1 MVNIVDIN
9 KYIRK
14 REKHKMCQRVIDEII
29 QNREVNKKKYL
40 TSDMEDVV
48 QKILIETGNENSIV
62 VPVVNIAKQMKF
74 DTFQKRLLWFLSGFI
89 SISKIYRRKYQTDHV
104 IFTNVKVHPYQQ
116 RFVIAHE
123 LAHFLFDYSHKNGLY
138 FNTYRKNH
146 HDRESERRANAFA
159 ANLLMPRDVFI
170 REYNKAKLINS
181 DPIFLVM
188 YLSDLFKAPRKA
200 VLKRIH
206 EVRS

>member
-1 MVNIVDIN
+1 MNVVDIN
-9 KYIRK
+9 KYMRK
-14 REKHKMCQRVIDEII
+14 REKHKMCQRVVDEII
-29 QNREVNKKKYL
+29 QNRKENKKYL
-40 TSDMEDVV
+40 TSDMESIV
-48 QKILIETGNENSIV
+48 QKILIETGNENTIV

-74 DTFQKRLLWFLSGFI
+74 DTFQKRLRLWFLSGFI
-89 SISKIYRRKYQTDHV
+89 GISRFYKRKYGTDHV
-104 IFTNVKVHPYQQ
+104 ICTNAKVHPYQQ

-123 LAHFLFDYSHKNGLY
+123 LAHFLFDYNHKNGLY

-146 HDRESERRANAFA
+146 HNKESERRANAFA
-159 ANLLMPRDVFI
+159 ANLLMPREVFV

-181 DPIFLVM
+181 DPVYLVM
-188 YLSDLFKAPRKA
+188 YLSDLFKSPRKA